1 MYLVRSGLLTGFI
14 FAIGLSLMGVA
25 QAGLI
30 PAEFEGKVL
39 ATKNLSSP
47 STDFPLPAA
56 LKPAV
61 AFWQEVF
68 VTFESSDLIVH
79 DKENMQVIWGVY
91 KVPKDDGTRATR
103 KIISDK
109 TDAILEAHVEAL
121 THLGE
126 GNAPRNKWETTL
138 VATLGGKSNR
148 LLKNAHQRVRAQR
161 GVGDHFVAG
170 KKRSEPWLGKI
181 RAVLKEKGL
190 PEEIALMTFVE
201 SMFNTKAHS
210 SAGAAGIWQIM
221 PRTGRELGLKIN
233 KKTDDRMDVMKAT
246 AAAAKLLKRNYKLL
260 KAWPL
265 AVTGYNHGAY
275 GVKRAIRDV
284 GSRDLVDL
292 IENYKKST
300 WGFASKNFYAELIAM
315 IRIFEGLGPDG
326 KKTKGKTGQI

>member
-47 STDFPLPAA
+47 SKDFPLPAA

-126 GNAPRNKWETTL
+126 GNCLLYTSPSPRDRT
-138 VATLGGKSNR
+138 
-148 LLKNAHQRVRAQR
+148 
-161 GVGDHFVAG
+161 
-170 KKRSEPWLGKI
+170 RSRMP
-181 RAVLKEKGL
+181 
-190 PEEIALMTFVE
+190 
-201 SMFNTKAHS
+201 S
-210 SAGAAGIWQIM
+210 SA
-221 PRTGRELGLKIN
+221 
-233 KKTDDRMDVMKAT
+233 
-246 AAAAKLLKRNYKLL
+246 
-260 KAWPL
+260 
-265 AVTGYNHGAY
+265 
-275 GVKRAIRDV
+275 
-284 GSRDLVDL
+284 
-292 IENYKKST
+292 
-300 WGFASKNFYAELIAM
+300 
-315 IRIFEGLGPDG
+315 
-326 KKTKGKTGQI
+326 